1 MPQGGILSPFL
12 FNVYLDYCLNEI
24 PELKEAVEA
33 EIIVCFADDMIAR
46 VKSIQQ
52 AEKLIKG
59 LEKLKKF
66 GLDLNKSKSQILGGV
81 PCLEGKT
88 EILRIPIHEKVT
100 YLGYTFSRTRSQLY
114 SDTRKRINKH
124 INWISGKLS
133 TIKNEQ
139 VKALIHSS
147 FGRSL
152 IVYFATPLVA
162 CGAWDMD

>member
-33 EIIVCFADDMIAR
+33 EIIVCFADDIIAR

-66 GLDLNKSKSQILGGV
+66 GLDLNNTKSQIFGKYLV
-81 PCLEGKT
+81 LREKLKSLESRSAKKSPTLATLFPAPGHNST
-88 EILRIPIHEKVT
+88 LIQEK
-100 YLGYTFSRTRSQLY
+100 
-114 SDTRKRINKH
+114 
-124 INWISGKLS
+124 
-133 TIKNEQ
+133 E
-139 VKALIHSS
+139 
-147 FGRSL
+147 
-152 IVYFATPLVA
+152 
-162 CGAWDMD
+162 

>member
-1 MPQGGILSPFL
+1 MPQGGILPPFL

-66 GLDLNKSKSQILGGV
+66 GLDLNKSKSQILGKYLV
-81 PCLEGKT
+81 LREKLKSLEPRSAKKSPTLATLFPAPGHNST
-88 EILRIPIHEKVT
+88 PIQEK
-100 YLGYTFSRTRSQLY
+100 
-114 SDTRKRINKH
+114 
-124 INWISGKLS
+124 
-133 TIKNEQ
+133 E
-139 VKALIHSS
+139 
-147 FGRSL
+147 
-152 IVYFATPLVA
+152 
-162 CGAWDMD
+162 